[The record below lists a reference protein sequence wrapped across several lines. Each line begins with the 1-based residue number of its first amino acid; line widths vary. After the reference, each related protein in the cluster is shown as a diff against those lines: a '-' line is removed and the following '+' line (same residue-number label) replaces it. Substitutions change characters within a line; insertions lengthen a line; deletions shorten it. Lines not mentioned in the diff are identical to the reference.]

1 MNHFGLPNTC
11 QRWIGHEPCMW
22 HIEWCCCT
30 DERALRHCRN
40 MFDMSWNWT
49 WWFPRRVAQ
58 NVGYHQVIGQHE
70 KHIMNHFGLPNTCQ
84 RWIGHEPCM
93 WHIEWCCC
101 TDERAL
107 RHCRNMFD
115 MSWNWTWWFP
125 RRVAQNVGYDEV
137 IVQHGKHIMNHF
149 GLPNTCQRWI
159 GHEPCM
165 WHIEWCCCT
174 DERALRHSRNM
185 FDMSWN
191 WTWWFPRRVAQNVG
205 YDEVIVQHGKH
216 IMNHFGLPNTCQ
228 RWIGHEPC
236 MWHIEWC
243 CCTDE
248 RALRHSRNMFD
259 MSWNWTWWFPRRVA
273 QNVGNYEVIGNP
285 RSISWTILVLQI
297 LAKDE

>member
-1 MNHFGLPNTC
+1 MKLNMVVSKTC
-11 QRWIGHEPCMW
+11 CPKCWLWRSDW
-22 HIEWCCCT
+22 
-30 DERALRHCRN
+30 
-40 MFDMSWNWT
+40 
-49 WWFPRRVAQ
+49 
-58 NVGYHQVIGQHE
+58 QHE

-174 DERALRHSRNM
+174 DERALRH
-185 FDMSWN
+185 
-191 WTWWFPRRVAQNVG
+191 
-205 YDEVIVQHGKH
+205 
-216 IMNHFGLPNTCQ
+216 C
-228 RWIGHEPC
+228 
-236 MWHIEWC
+236 
-243 CCTDE
+243 
-248 RALRHSRNMFD
+248 RNMFD

-273 QNVGNYEVIGNP
+273 QNVGNYEVIGNT
-285 RSISWTILVLQI
+285 RSISWTILVFLI